1 MLLSMAFMFTACEDD
16 NDSNPTLVQPSSF
29 VLNNPVNT
37 LVDLA
42 QSTGIPFT
50 WSQPDYGGWPAACE
64 YQLEVSPVDE
74 WTVTT
79 TEAAADTSGMKIA
92 NYAILGSV
100 YTACNGE
107 MLVEE
112 LNRSLNR
119 ICKWEEGS
127 VPEKQIVYVRCTA
140 ATAGAQ
146 KVYSNVVTLEVN
158 PYYVDTSGD
167 INVELEIWYLVGA
180 GIGSADWDNGG
191 PASVATGGLIP
202 MYPAFDTDGSVM
214 PGEIQ
219 YAGYFPADAQFK
231 LIKVPGSWD
240 DQWGQGDAGY
250 VKNDGGS
257 GNLTVP
263 AEGYYLITLNTATDV
278 LTIEPYE
285 GTVGVYAQIAMPGD
299 YQGWDTGSNLMN
311 GMSTSVEN
319 HDWYLMNVTY
329 EETGLKFAAD
339 NSWDVNWG
347 GDGFPYGLGT
357 QNGPNI
363 PVTAGTYNVFFND
376 ILGTYHFVAVQ

>member
-363 PVTAGTYNVFFND
+363 PVTAGT
-376 ILGTYHFVAVQ
+376 